1 MTVGRIYSITNKL
14 NGKQYIGQTAVSLEE
29 RFRMHCVDAKK
40 DRNRDRKLYCAMNKY
55 GYAAFNIEELETVE
69 DKRDLNLREIFWID
83 KLDTFENGYNE
94 TKGG

>member
-1 MTVGRIYSITNKL
+1 MKVGRIYSITNIL

-40 DRNRDRKLYCAMNKY
+40 DRNKDRKLYSAMNKY
-55 GYAAFNIEELETVE
+55 GYAAFNIEELEAVE
-69 DKRDLNLREIFWID
+69 DKRVLNLREIYWIE
-83 KLDTFENGYNE
+83 KLDTFNNGYNE